1 MLFVRPTITS
11 FLYCKTLFVSD
22 VATLQVLKIRNMAA
36 LKKIMIPFLSNC
48 PAKFWIL
55 MVGNCPIFD
64 HHFTISGSCDKSDI
78 EGL

>member
-48 PAKFWIL
+48 PDKF
-55 MVGNCPIFD
+55 
-64 HHFTISGSCDKSDI
+64 
-78 EGL
+78 